1 MILGSYRAHALYHC
15 LHESMLSHSHRN
27 YERQGYEEPQNN
39 INDDNAINEED
50 ALSEDGIM

>member
-1 MILGSYRAHALYHC
+1 
-15 LHESMLSHSHRN
+15 MLSHSHRN